1 MSDSRKIE
9 GQDSTHCIKVAKPMR
24 KRLTL
29 PDEVCEKQ
37 ETNKKMIRSLLR
49 RIGIECTR
57 VTYFENGK
65 NEQHLIILNSAQ
77 MCQGSGEDCQSKQL
91 HGHCIR

>member
-1 MSDSRKIE
+1 MARTSNALQGLGSDPRKRE

-49 RIGIECTR
+49 RIVVECD
-57 VTYFENGK
+57 
-65 NEQHLIILNSAQ
+65 IL
-77 MCQGSGEDCQSKQL
+77 
-91 HGHCIR
+91 